1 MVEQT
6 GPGCSSFIRDV
17 QAKGQVTMAYG
28 GAEKMSTVENKK
40 LVQEAFAAWARGEG
54 NAVFNLLADDVHW
67 TVIGSTPV
75 SRTYLSK
82 REFFDGAVKPLGEKL
97 AGTIQPTVRA
107 VYGDDDTVIVQWDGR
122 ATGKNGT
129 LYNQT
134 YCWVMRIQG
143 GKVREGTAYLD
154 TELISQLWK

>member
-1 MVEQT
+1 
-6 GPGCSSFIRDV
+6 
-17 QAKGQVTMAYG
+17 
-28 GAEKMSTVENKK
+28 MSTAENKK
-40 LVQEAFAAWARGEG
+40 LVQDAFAAWVRGEN

-75 SRTYLSK
+75 SRTYMSK
-82 REFFDGAVKPLGEKL
+82 QEFLDGAVRQLSQKISGP
-97 AGTIQPTVRA
+97 IQPTVTGVSA
-107 VYGDDDTVIVQWDGR
+107 DDDRVIVQWEGR

-134 YCWVMRIQG
+134 YCWVMRLAN

-154 TELISQLWK
+154 TEMVSQLWK